1 MHKTNTKAKINTKT
15 NTKINTKTNTSHLK
29 DKWIAASSTLDHGV
43 HVPGCPLAR
52 VVVRAHL
59 GFAIL
64 VDSHLTVLVDWRN
77 LLIWICGF
85 VGFRNIRGLDI
96 AIVSDIVNITTA

>member
-1 MHKTNTKAKINTKT
+1 MILICDAQKTNTKANI
-15 NTKINTKTNTSHLK
+15 KTNTSHLK
-29 DKWIAASSTLDHGV
+29 DKRIAASSTLDHGV

-59 GFAIL
+59 DFAI
-64 VDSHLTVLVDWRN
+64 LVDWRN

-85 VGFRNIRGLDI
+85 VGFCKIGGLCI
-96 AIVSDIVNITTA
+96 AIVSDIVNITIGGSGE